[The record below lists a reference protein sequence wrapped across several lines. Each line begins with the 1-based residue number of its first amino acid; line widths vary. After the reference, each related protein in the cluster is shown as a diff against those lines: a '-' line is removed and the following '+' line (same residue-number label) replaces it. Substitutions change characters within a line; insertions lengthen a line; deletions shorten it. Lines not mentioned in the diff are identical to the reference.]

1 MNNVLGGVLCTGGG
15 LLLSTVFL
23 HMLREVRESL
33 EAAAIQG
40 HLPED
45 SHYPFPELI
54 ICMGFLFILV
64 VESIAHKFVDHKS
77 KDKEVSK
84 DDIEEDEGI
93 SDTPP
98 QMKVKLPRITGYS
111 VKTNDGFEIDCQTS
125 TPLPS
130 SGCLK
135 PPPNVSPYFSNH
147 KVNNAVCN
155 TFLILSP

>member
-1 MNNVLGGVLCTGGG
+1 MLKVNNFLGGVLCTGGG

-33 EAAAIQG
+33 EAATIQG

-45 SHYPFPELI
+45 NHYPFPELLV
-54 ICMGFLFILV
+54 CMGFLFILV
-64 VESIAHKFVDHKS
+64 VESIAHKFVDHKN

-84 DDIEEDEGI
+84 DDIEEDEGT

-98 QMKVKLPRITGYS
+98 HMKVKLPRITGYS
-111 VKTNDGFEIDCQTS
+111 IQTNEGFDDECQTS

-130 SGCLK
+130 NGGLK

-147 KVNNAVCN
+147 KVNY
-155 TFLILSP
+155 